1 MFKSFTAANPGMK
14 TYYIM
19 WIGQLFSA
27 LGSGIT
33 SFALGIWILGETDSV
48 TNFALVAVIAG
59 LPGVIFAPFIGAL
72 VDRYDR
78 KLILILSDAASAVVT
93 VVMAYLYFIDGL
105 TMLSIFI
112 GVGISSIAG
121 AFQGPANIAA
131 VTTLVERKDY
141 GRISGLMQMIGSVTL
156 ITSPI
161 LAGGL
166 LAFVDLTTIFII
178 DLVTFVIAIIT
189 LAIVKIP
196 APEPYEDEEDD
207 DSMWQEIKTAWH
219 YLFKQKDLVYLLLFF
234 CLVNFVV
241 SIGTISVIPMV
252 NFFASEWQVGLVLSV
267 GGVGSLIGASYLA
280 WSGGPEKKIN
290 GILLGGFGL
299 GICLFIMGLSP
310 MIWVIMFGLFMFQFL
325 VPIINGS
332 SQVIWQTRI
341 PPAMQ
346 GRVFALRR
354 MFAQFTIP
362 LGDFLAGPL
371 SDFIFEPLMR
381 TENAVSAT
389 VGPVIGTGPG
399 RGIGLML
406 IILAIFPILFALW
419 GYMNKDIRNLSE
431 HSEDDKSE
439 SDYDDDTEP
448 QTQNDVEAESQDVH
462 KSDESEEPQT
472 SKT

>member
-33 SFALGIWILGETDSV
+33 SFALGIWILQQTGSV

-59 LPGVIFAPFIGAL
+59 LPGIVFAPIIGAL

-78 KLILILSDAASAVVT
+78 KLILMLSDAVSAIVT
-93 VVMAYLYFIDGL
+93 VAMAYLYFIDAL
-105 TMLSIFI
+105 NIWVVFA
-112 GVGISSIAG
+112 GVAISSLAA
-121 AFQGPANIAA
+121 AFQSPANIAA
-131 VTTLVERKDY
+131 ITTLVQREDY
-141 GRISGLMQMIGSVTL
+141 GRISGLIQMIGSVTL

-161 LAGGL
+161 LAGAL

-178 DLVTFVIAIIT
+178 DLVTFLFALFT

-196 APEPYEDEEDD
+196 APEPYEEDEEGS
-207 DSMWQEIKTAWH
+207 SMWQEIKTAWH
-219 YLFKQKDLVYLLLFF
+219 YLFKHKDLVYLLLFF
-234 CLVNFVV
+234 CLVNLVV
-241 SIGTISVIPMV
+241 SMGTISIVPMV
-252 NFFASEWQVGLVLSV
+252 NFIGTEWQAGLVLSV

-280 WSGGPEKKIN
+280 WSGGPQKKIH

-299 GICLFIMGLSP
+299 GVCLFIIGLSP

-346 GRVFALRR
+346 GRVFSLRR

-371 SDFIFEPLMR
+371 SDYVFEPIMR
-381 TENAVSAT
+381 NQNAISDVA
-389 VGPVIGTGPG
+389 GPIIGTGPG

-406 IILAIFPILFALW
+406 IVLAIFPMLFVIW
-419 GYMNKDIRNLSE
+419 GYMKSDIRNISE
-431 HSEDDKSE
+431 HNEDDDADKP
-439 SDYDDDTEP
+439 SDNEGETP
-448 QTQNDVEAESQDVH
+448 QTA
-462 KSDESEEPQT
+462 
-472 SKT
+472 

>member
-14 TYYIM
+14 TYYTM

-59 LPGVIFAPFIGAL
+59 LPGVIFAPFIGAM

-78 KLILILSDAASAVVT
+78 KLILILSDAVSAVVT
-93 VVMAYLYFIDGL
+93 VVMAYLYFTDAL
-105 TMLSIFI
+105 TMWAIFI
-112 GVGISSIAG
+112 GVGISSIAA

-131 VTTLVERKDY
+131 ITTLVERKDY

-178 DLVTFVIAIIT
+178 DLVTFIIALIT

-207 DSMWQEIKTAWH
+207 SSMWQEIKTAWH
-219 YLFKQKDLVYLLLFF
+219 YLFKHKDLVYLLLFF

-241 SIGTISVIPMV
+241 SIGTISIIPMV

-267 GGVGSLIGASYLA
+267 GGIGSLIGASYLA
-280 WSGGPEKKIN
+280 WSGGPERKIN

-341 PPAMQ
+341 PPGMQ

-371 SDFIFEPLMR
+371 SDFVFEPIMR
-381 TENAVSAT
+381 SENTISSIA
-389 VGPVIGTGPG
+389 GPMIGTGPG

-419 GYMNKDIRNLSE
+419 GYMKSDIRNISE
-431 HSEDDKSE
+431 HN
-439 SDYDDDTEP
+439 DDDEINMTPEE
-448 QTQNDVEAESQDVH
+448 N
-462 KSDESEEPQT
+462 SEEPQT
-472 SKT
+472 T

>member
-48 TNFALVAVIAG
+48 TNFTLVAVIAG
-59 LPGVIFAPFIGAL
+59 LPGVVFAPIIGVL

-78 KLILILSDAASAVVT
+78 KLILILSDVVSAMVT
-93 VVMAYLYFIDGL
+93 IVMAYLYFNDAL
-105 TMLSIFI
+105 TMPAIFAA
-112 GVGISSIAG
+112 VAISSIATS
-121 AFQGPANIAA
+121 FQGPANIAA
-131 VTTLVERKDY
+131 ITTLVERKDY
-141 GRISGLMQMIGSVTL
+141 GRISGLIQMIGSVTL

-166 LAFVDLTTIFII
+166 LAFIDLTTIFII
-178 DLVTFVIAIIT
+178 DLVTFVIALIT
-189 LAIVKIP
+189 LSIVKIP

-207 DSMWQEIKTAWH
+207 SSMWQEIKTAWH
-219 YLFKQKDLVYLLLFF
+219 YLFKQKDLLYLLVFF

-252 NFFASEWQVGLVLSV
+252 NFFASEWEIGLVLSV
-267 GGVGSLIGASYLA
+267 GGAGSLIGASYLA

-299 GICLFIMGLSP
+299 GICLFIMGLSA
-310 MIWVIMFGLFMFQFL
+310 MVWVVMFGLFMFQFL

-371 SDFIFEPLMR
+371 SDFVFEPMMR
-381 TENAVSAT
+381 TENSISDV
-389 VGPVIGTGPG
+389 VGPVIGIGPG

-419 GYMNKDIRNLSE
+419 GYMKSDIRNISE
-431 HSEDDKSE
+431 YSEKERKQMQAD
-439 SDYDDDTEP
+439 
-448 QTQNDVEAESQDVH
+448 AESA
-462 KSDESEEPQT
+462 QT
-472 SKT
+472 S